1 MAPERPGSGEPTT
14 AGALALWQAPAR
26 SWLERLGLRPAART
40 VPARGFW
47 TGRSGRR
54 YLHIACPIGSV
65 PDVGPATYLICEHLE
80 SGRVRVHFAGY
91 ARDLRRQLLAEPH
104 EARDEAVRRGARHVH
119 FCLAAVAEAEQR
131 AVTADLI
138 VRLRPALN
146 PAPSEDSRPSILAA
160 AVRGRPA
167 HP

>member
-1 MAPERPGSGEPTT
+1 
-14 AGALALWQAPAR
+14 
-26 SWLERLGLRPAART
+26 
-40 VPARGFW
+40 
-47 TGRSGRR
+47 
-54 YLHIACPIGSV
+54 
-65 PDVGPATYLICEHLE
+65 
-80 SGRVRVHFAGY
+80 
-91 ARDLRRQLLAEPH
+91 
-104 EARDEAVRRGARHVH
+104 VRRGARHVH